1 MNGWMR
7 MSEDVSDELLRML
20 VCPQTHAKLVRSGD
34 WLYSTDRETRKKY
47 PIRDG
52 IPVMLIDEADVAD
65 DAEFAR
71 VMAETNEDG
80 QLDND

>member
-1 MNGWMR
+1 

-20 VCPQTHAKLVRSGD
+20 VCPQTRAKLVRSGD

-65 DAEFAR
+65 EAEFAR
-71 VMAETNEDG
+71 VMAETAEDG

>member
-1 MNGWMR
+1 
-7 MSEDVSDELLRML
+7 MSEDVSDELLRIL

-34 WLYSTDRETRKKY
+34 WLYSTDPDTRKKY

-65 DAEFAR
+65 EAEFAR
-71 VMAETNEDG
+71 IMATTNKDG
-80 QLDND
+80 QSDND